1 MIHEELNQARIEQK
15 KAASSLKA
23 KERAKLLDSLKGSK
37 YTLLKAENNLYS
49 EQQIKLKQV
58 KDASRRV
65 GAMHT
70 LKEEFHSLFEKSN
83 NLGDGILELTDWLKK
98 GSSGFEVIIKT
109 N

>member
-70 LKEEFHSLFEKSN
+70 LGTRGKIKYQ
-83 NLGDGILELTDWLKK
+83 LKWDNRDIP
-98 GSSGFEVIIKT
+98 FW
-109 N
+109 